1 MPPSARCRR
10 QPTHTPREQA
20 ANIIGAHNAGIR
32 RPRKHP
38 GCRSTHAGEGTACLQ
53 QALAI
58 YQRIAAPA
66 ARRVQETL
74 IQFRQDNL
82 PRPRSGK
89 PPDPNSHSKLP

>member
-38 GCRSTHAGEGTACLQ
+38 GCRSTTAVRGAVAHLLATFAATGSATACVKAFNTAGLSFPWRHR
-53 QALAI
+53 AGP
-58 YQRIAAPA
+58 RKG
-66 ARRVQETL
+66 ET
-74 IQFRQDNL
+74 D
-82 PRPRSGK
+82 
-89 PPDPNSHSKLP
+89 